1 MLLTILY
8 ILCAT
13 IWAFLQYKLQDK
25 DNQKLS
31 NNIEIIITNWISNL
45 LFVTIFLNFPTIAI
59 WQYMRKNDFL
69 APEIFEYNYLYN
81 YIGLDFLILNI
92 LVAFII
98 PIVCALSKEKIIKII
113 GCIFV
118 GIVIYF
124 VVQGMLSNWSLA
136 IPTIALVAS
145 VILYGYGV
153 YDKATKVIDK
163 LKKNKKLPA
172 QKLQIYSLISAITL
186 ICLILIPSLTLESFT
201 QHTLQRMKLGG
212 FNVTIRTDDKR
223 VLEGFLLLKTKEF
236 YYLHPKCEDKTFKQD
251 VVIIQTANTTLAYKS
266 KSE

>member
-13 IWAFLQYKLQDK
+13 IWAFIQYKLQDK

-81 YIGLDFLILNI
+81 YIGLDFLILI

-98 PIVCALSKEKIIKII
+98 PIVLALSKEKIIKII
-113 GCIFV
+113 GSIFV
-118 GIVIYF
+118 VIYIIF
-124 VVQGMLSNWSLA
+124 IVLGMISNPNLV
-136 IPTIALVAS
+136 IPTIIFMLS
-145 VILYGYGV
+145 VSLHGYGV
-153 YDKATKVIDK
+153 YKKANKFIDE
-163 LKKNKKLPA
+163 LKKNKKFPE
-172 QKLQIYSLISAITL
+172 QKLQFQSLISAITL

-236 YYLHPKCEDKTFKQD
+236 YYIHPKCEDKTFKQD

>member
-13 IWAFLQYKLQDK
+13 IWAFIQYKLQDK

-69 APEIFEYNYLYN
+69 APELFEYDYLYN

-92 LVAFII
+92 LVAFTI
-98 PIVCALSKEKIIKII
+98 PIVLALSKEKIVKII

-118 GIVIYF
+118 AIYIVFI
-124 VVQGMLSNWSLA
+124 VLGMISNLNLA
-136 IPTIALVAS
+136 IPTIIFMFS
-145 VILYGYGV
+145 FILYGYGV
-153 YDKATKVIDK
+153 YKKATEFIDG
-163 LKKNKKLPA
+163 LKKNKKFPE
-172 QKLQIYSLISAITL
+172 QKLQFQSLISAITL
-186 ICLILIPSLTLESFT
+186 ICLILIPNLTLESFT

-236 YYLHPKCEDKTFKQD
+236 YYVHPKCEDKTFKQD